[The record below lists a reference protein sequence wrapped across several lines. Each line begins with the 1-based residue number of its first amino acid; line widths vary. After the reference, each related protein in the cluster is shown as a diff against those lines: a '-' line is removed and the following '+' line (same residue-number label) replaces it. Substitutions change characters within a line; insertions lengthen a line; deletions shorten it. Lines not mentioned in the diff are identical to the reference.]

1 MKGSRRGYNADIEEE
16 DEGSA
21 AHVTSSSTADDTST
35 RANTGSDEQ
44 RVRNTFYSHVVP
56 KRRRKKI
63 RHSSN
68 YSSISSGG
76 SSNNNS
82 KHQPAIDMSLVSL
95 LTSKELDTRK
105 RIHHSQ
111 SDDDSSTSGNS
122 QVIDYKTIVNETKQ
136 AYSFVTDGP
145 LVVID
150 YGSIELG
157 SGSLLDS
164 IYKISDDTS
173 GGAVTSTQHGSSSN
187 DVIIGR
193 RRFSINTTKTTH
205 QTGSAA
211 ARCGTSAILSSGSF
225 NRSPEF
231 ASLHSSIL
239 LFVNVPTTLEAA
251 IAFSPYAR

>member
-21 AHVTSSSTADDTST
+21 AHVTASSTADDTST
-35 RANTGSDEQ
+35 RANTGSDDQ
-44 RVRNTFYSHVVP
+44 RVQNTFYSHVVP
-56 KRRRKKI
+56 KRRRVS
-63 RHSSN
+63 R
-68 YSSISSGG
+68 G
-76 SSNNNS
+76 SSNNNI

-105 RIHHSQ
+105 RSHHSQ

-122 QVIDYKTIVNETKQ
+122 QIIDYKTIVNETKQ

-150 YGSIELG
+150 YGSILG

-173 GGAVTSTQHGSSSN
+173 GGAVTSAQHGSSSK

-193 RRFSINTTKTTH
+193 RRFSLNTTH
-205 QTGSAA
+205 QTGGTA
-211 ARCGTSAILSSGSF
+211 ARCGTSAILSSESF
-225 NRSPEF
+225 NRSPDF

-239 LFVNVPTTLEAA
+239 LFVNMPTTLEAA
-251 IAFSPYAR
+251 IAFSPFAR

>member
-1 MKGSRRGYNADIEEE
+1 MKGSRRGYNADIEED

-21 AHVTSSSTADDTST
+21 ARVTSSSTAVDTSI
-35 RANTGSDEQ
+35 RADAGSEQ
-44 RVRNTFYSHVVP
+44 RIRNTFYSHVVP

-68 YSSISSGG
+68 EISTG
-76 SSNNNS
+76 S

-105 RIHHSQ
+105 RRHHSH
-111 SDDDSSTSGNS
+111 SDDDSSTSGSS

-164 IYKISDDTS
+164 IYKMSNDTS
-173 GGAVTSTQHGSSSN
+173 AGAVTSTQQHGSSSK

-193 RRFSINTTKTTH
+193 RRFSLNTKKINP
-205 QTGSAA
+205 TGAA
-211 ARCGTSAILSSGSF
+211 GRCGASANLLNSGSF
-225 NRSPEF
+225 NRSTEF
-231 ASLHSSIL
+231 ASLHSPIP

-251 IAFSPYAR
+251 ITFSPYAR